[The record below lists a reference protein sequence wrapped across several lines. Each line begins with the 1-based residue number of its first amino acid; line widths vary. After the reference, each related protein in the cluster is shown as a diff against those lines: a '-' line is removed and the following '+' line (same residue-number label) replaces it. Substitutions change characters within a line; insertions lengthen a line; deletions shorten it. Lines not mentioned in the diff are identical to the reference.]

1 MNIYILTEITK
12 RELDSNLLI
21 AILAANKGHEIFISN
36 MTNFELLLK
45 KKLLNPGIFHTKS
58 LVHDDRKRI
67 FHSNLKSSNMI
78 LTSLDEENGLVR
90 KDLSPDIDMRFSSK
104 DLALSDTIFCWGKHD
119 YQSLKKAYPDHKKKF
134 QLTGSPR
141 VDMWT
146 KKFSNYWYKNKSNYK
161 NTLLFSMNFGIINGF
176 NPVRNIFK
184 QYEKSG
190 YFKRHENYKNLL
202 KIYVKESRLL
212 IKEFITLINYLTD
225 KFDNYQ
231 FIVRPHPKEKLFIWK
246 NKLKK
251 RKNLII
257 RNSGNFNKE
266 LISAKLV
273 IHNGSTTAFQA
284 AVNKI
289 PVLSFVPFKSKISW
303 GEISNNLGL
312 LCDDKKKVE
321 LNIRNIFNNKNLINK
336 KKISKILNYKL
347 ASTRNISTF
356 KIISIWSKLGK
367 KIKKVKNN
375 YFAISCYI
383 YFLEQINLIKR
394 FIFKTLNL
402 KKNVNYKYDTKF
414 EELKLSEITYKIE
427 SLKKI
432 LGIKSNFRIIVLSK
446 KFLII
451 KKI

>member
-21 AILAANKGHEIFISN
+21 AVLAANKGHEISISN

-67 FHSNLKSSNMI
+67 FHSNLKSANMI
-78 LTSLDEENGLVR
+78 LTSLDEENGLIR
-90 KDLSPDIDMRFSSK
+90 KDLSPFIDMRFSSK
-104 DLALSDTIFCWGKHD
+104 DLALSDAIFCWGKHD
-119 YQSLKKAYPDHKKKF
+119 YQSLKKKYPNHKKKF

-141 VDMWT
+141 LDMWT
-146 KKFSNYWYKNKSNYK
+146 KKFGTYWDENKSNHK
-161 NTLLFSMNFGIINGF
+161 NTVLFSMNFGIINGF
-176 NPVRNIFK
+176 NPVRKIFK
-184 QYEKSG
+184 KFERSG
-190 YFKRHENYKNLL
+190 YFKRHQNYKNLL
-202 KIYVKESRLL
+202 KIYVKESRVL
-212 IKEFITLINYLTD
+212 IKEFIALINYLTD
-225 KFDNYQ
+225 KFDNYI
-231 FIVRPHPKEKLFIWK
+231 FIVRPHPKEKLLIWK

-273 IHNGSTTAFQA
+273 IQNGSTTAFQA

-312 LCDDKKKVE
+312 VCDNKKKIE
-321 LNIRNIFNNKNLINK
+321 LNIKKIFNNKNLLNK
-336 KKISKILNYKL
+336 KKISKILNFKL
-347 ASTRNISTF
+347 ANTSEISTL
-356 KIISIWSKLGK
+356 KIINIWSKLGK
-367 KIKKVKNN
+367 RIKKTKNN
-375 YFAISCYI
+375 YFAINCNI
-383 YFLEQINLIKR
+383 YFLEKINLLKR
-394 FIFKTLNL
+394 FIFNIVNLN
-402 KKNVNYKYDTKF
+402 KNTNYGYDNKF
-414 EELKLSEITYKIE
+414 EELKLSEINGKIQL
-427 SLKKI
+427 LKKI
-432 LGIKSNFRIIVLSK
+432 LGIKSNFKITVLSK